1 METENQ
7 STPIRR
13 SPRRNTGYNSI
24 KRQRFNQIK
33 DDLLEKKSTLTS
45 NQFTSYI
52 ERLLTD
58 KSSLDLTDLL
68 NEAEK
73 FIEDLKKNAEDKK
86 AKLIIR
92 EGLSAIDELISLT
105 KSEDK
110 VLLER
115 RLTQTNIIISNL
127 EAKLE
132 LEEKKLLFLII

>member
-1 METENQ
+1 
-7 STPIRR
+7 
-13 SPRRNTGYNSI
+13 
-24 KRQRFNQIK
+24 
-33 DDLLEKKSTLTS
+33 
-45 NQFTSYI
+45 
-52 ERLLTD
+52 
-58 KSSLDLTDLL
+58 LL

-86 AKLIIR
+86 AKVIIR

-132 LEEKKLLFLII
+132 LEEKKVVVLNYLIRKKNDETGIVKLMSKSILNAITSRKRSRLSDEDEDESVLEDDESVLP